1 MLKLNYYTLKD
12 TFVRHPIN
20 KSNTKHSMNRS
31 LNWVSRAG
39 LRPTKQRIKLA
50 QILIGDGENKHI
62 TAEGL
67 FDLVKKSNVSVSL
80 ATVYNTLKAFCDVG
94 LINEVMVDGGKSYF
108 DTRLDDHPHFFW
120 EDTGEISDA
129 PSENLKINNLP
140 NAPHEYE
147 ITKVDVI
154 IRVKRSN

>member
-1 MLKLNYYTLKD
+1 MNEIT
-12 TFVRHPIN
+12 N
-20 KSNTKHSMNRS
+20 KSNSNQSIHRS

-50 QILIGDGENKHI
+50 QLLIGDGENKHI
-62 TAEGL
+62 TAESL
-67 FDLVKKSNVSVSL
+67 FELVKKSNVSVSL
-80 ATVYNTLKAFCDVG
+80 ATVYNTLKAFCDAG

-120 EDTGEISDA
+120 EDTGQISAAPSDA
-129 PSENLKINNLP
+129 LEINNLP
-140 NAPHEYE
+140 NPPNEYE

-154 IRVKRSN
+154 IRVKRSK

>member
-1 MLKLNYYTLKD
+1 MHNL
-12 TFVRHPIN
+12 IN
-20 KSNTKHSMNRS
+20 KSNTKHSINRS

-67 FDLVKKSNVSVSL
+67 FDLVKKSDVSVSL

-120 EDTGEISDA
+120 EDTGQISDA
-129 PSENLKINNLP
+129 PSEALEINNLP
-140 NAPHEYE
+140 TAPNEYE
-147 ITKVDVI
+147 ITKIDVI
-154 IRVKRSN
+154 IRLKRSK

>member
-1 MLKLNYYTLKD
+1 M
-12 TFVRHPIN
+12 IN
-20 KSNTKHSMNRS
+20 LTNESKTQSSLHRS

-50 QILIGDGENKHI
+50 QLLTGDGENKHV
-62 TAEGL
+62 TAESL
-67 FDLVKKSNVSVSL
+67 FNLVKKNDANVSL

-120 EDTGEISDA
+120 EDTGQISDA
-129 PSENLKINNLP
+129 PSDALEINNLP
-140 NAPHEYE
+140 NPPNEYE

-154 IRVKRSN
+154 IRVKRSK

>member
-1 MLKLNYYTLKD
+1 MHNL
-12 TFVRHPIN
+12 IN
-20 KSNTKHSMNRS
+20 KSNTKHSINRS

-67 FDLVKKSNVSVSL
+67 FDLVKKSDVSVSL
-80 ATVYNTLKAFCDVG
+80 ATVYNALKAFCDAG

-120 EDTGEISDA
+120 EDTGQISDA
-129 PSENLKINNLP
+129 PSDTLTINNLP
-140 NAPHEYE
+140 GPPDKYK

-154 IRVKRSN
+154 IRIKQSK

>member
-1 MLKLNYYTLKD
+1 MKSI
-12 TFVRHPIN
+12 IN
-20 KSNTKHSMNRS
+20 KSNIKHNVNRS

-50 QILIGDGENKHI
+50 QLLIGDGENKHI
-62 TAEGL
+62 TAESL
-67 FDLVKKSNVSVSL
+67 FDLVKKNDVSVSL

-120 EDTGEISDA
+120 EDTGQISDA
-129 PSENLKINNLP
+129 PSDALKINNLP
-140 NAPHEYE
+140 DPPNGHE
-147 ITKVDVI
+147 ITKIDVI
-154 IRVKRSN
+154 IRLKQSK

>member
-1 MLKLNYYTLKD
+1 MHNL
-12 TFVRHPIN
+12 IN
-20 KSNTKHSMNRS
+20 KSNTKHSINRS

-67 FDLVKKSNVSVSL
+67 FDLVKKSDVSVSL

-120 EDTGEISDA
+120 EDTGQISDA
-129 PSENLKINNLP
+129 PSDALEISNLP
-140 NAPHEYE
+140 DPPNEYE

-154 IRVKRSN
+154 IRVRQLK

>member
-1 MLKLNYYTLKD
+1 MNRQN
-12 TFVRHPIN
+12 VRPSI
-20 KSNTKHSMNRS
+20 NRS

-50 QILIGDGENKHI
+50 QLLIGDGENKHI
-62 TAEGL
+62 TAESL
-67 FDLVKKSNVSVSL
+67 FDLGKKSDVSVSL
-80 ATVYNTLKAFCDVG
+80 ATVYNTLKAFCDAG

-120 EDTGEISDA
+120 EDTGQISDA
-129 PSENLKINNLP
+129 PSDTIEIKNLP
-140 NAPHEYE
+140 IPPGEYE

-154 IRVKRSN
+154 IRVKRAE

>member
-1 MLKLNYYTLKD
+1 M
-12 TFVRHPIN
+12 RHPIN

-129 PSENLKINNLP
+129 PSENLEINNLP

>member
-1 MLKLNYYTLKD
+1 MLDHT
-12 TFVRHPIN
+12 VN
-20 KSNTKHSMNRS
+20 KTEVKQSVHRS

-50 QILIGDGENKHI
+50 QLLIGDGKNKHI
-62 TAEGL
+62 TAESL
-67 FDLVKKSNVSVSL
+67 FELVRNSDFSVSL

-120 EDTGEISDA
+120 EDTGAISDA
-129 PSENLKINNLP
+129 PSETLQINNLP
-140 NAPHEYE
+140 NPTNEYE
-147 ITKVDVI
+147 ISKVDVI
-154 IRVKRSN
+154 IRLKSSK

>member
-1 MLKLNYYTLKD
+1 MLSKS
-12 TFVRHPIN
+12 N
-20 KSNTKHSMNRS
+20 KSEVNQSVHRS
-31 LNWVSRAG
+31 LNWISCAG

-50 QILIGDGENKHI
+50 QVLIGDGKNRHI
-62 TAEGL
+62 TAESL
-67 FDLVKKSNVSVSL
+67 FESVKKSDVSVSL

-129 PSENLKINNLP
+129 PSDTFQISNLP
-140 NAPHEYE
+140 KPPSKYE

-154 IRVKRSN
+154 IRLKRSK

>member
-1 MLKLNYYTLKD
+1 MHNL
-12 TFVRHPIN
+12 IN
-20 KSNTKHSMNRS
+20 KSNTKHSINRS

-67 FDLVKKSNVSVSL
+67 FDLVKKSDVSVSL

-120 EDTGEISDA
+120 EDTGQISDA
-129 PSENLKINNLP
+129 PSEALEINNLP
-140 NAPHEYE
+140 TAPNEYE
-147 ITKVDVI
+147 ITKIDVI
-154 IRVKRSN
+154 IRLKLSK

>member
-1 MLKLNYYTLKD
+1 MSVIIKKLE
-12 TFVRHPIN
+12 VRQ
-20 KSNTKHSMNRS
+20 SVHSS

-50 QILIGDGENKHI
+50 QLLIGDGKNKHI
-62 TAEGL
+62 TAESL
-67 FDLVKKSNVSVSL
+67 FDLVKNSNVSVSL

-129 PSENLKINNLP
+129 PSESLQINNLP
-140 NAPHEYE
+140 NPPNKYK

-154 IRVKRSN
+154 IRVKRSK

>member
-1 MLKLNYYTLKD
+1 MED
-12 TFVRHPIN
+12 SFVNHIIK
-20 KSNTKHSMNRS
+20 KSNTKYSINRS

-50 QILIGDGENKHI
+50 QLLIGDGENKHI

-67 FDLVKKSNVSVSL
+67 FDLVKKSDVSVSL

-120 EDTGEISDA
+120 EDTGQISDA
-129 PSENLKINNLP
+129 PSEALEINNLP
-140 NAPHEYE
+140 TAPNEYE
-147 ITKVDVI
+147 ITKIDVI
-154 IRVKRSN
+154 IRLKLSK

>member
-1 MLKLNYYTLKD
+1 MHNL
-12 TFVRHPIN
+12 IN
-20 KSNTKHSMNRS
+20 KSNTKHSINRS

-67 FDLVKKSNVSVSL
+67 FDLVKKSDVSVSL

-120 EDTGEISDA
+120 EDTGQISDA
-129 PSENLKINNLP
+129 PSESLEINNLP
-140 NAPHEYE
+140 IAPDEYE
-147 ITKVDVI
+147 ITKVDII
-154 IRVKRSN
+154 IRLKRSK

>member
-1 MLKLNYYTLKD
+1 MDHLTD
-12 TFVRHPIN
+12 
-20 KSNTKHSMNRS
+20 KSNIKHSINRS

-50 QILIGDGENKHI
+50 QLLIGDGENKHV

-67 FDLVKKSNVSVSL
+67 FDSVKKSDVSVSL

-94 LINEVMVDGGKSYF
+94 LINEIMVDGGKSYF

-120 EDTGEISDA
+120 EDTGQISDA
-129 PSENLKINNLP
+129 PSDALEINNLP
-140 NAPHEYE
+140 NPPNKYE

-154 IRVKRSN
+154 IRLKRSE

>member
-1 MLKLNYYTLKD
+1 MSLIK
-12 TFVRHPIN
+12 
-20 KSNTKHSMNRS
+20 KSNANSDISRS

-50 QILIGDGENKHI
+50 QLLIGDGENKHI

-67 FDLVKKSNVSVSL
+67 FDLVKKSNMGVSL

-108 DTRLDDHPHFFW
+108 DTRLDDHPQFFW
-120 EDTGEISDA
+120 EDTGQISDA
-129 PSENLKINNLP
+129 PSDSLEIINLP
-140 NAPHEYE
+140 NPPSKYE

-154 IRVKRSN
+154 IRVKQLK

>member
-1 MLKLNYYTLKD
+1 MHSL
-12 TFVRHPIN
+12 IN
-20 KSNTKHSMNRS
+20 KSNTKHSINRS

-67 FDLVKKSNVSVSL
+67 FDLVKRSDVSVSL

-120 EDTGEISDA
+120 EDTGQISDA
-129 PSENLKINNLP
+129 PSEALEINNLP
-140 NAPHEYE
+140 TAPNEYE
-147 ITKVDVI
+147 ITKIDVI
-154 IRVKRSN
+154 IRLKRSK

>member
-1 MLKLNYYTLKD
+1 MHNL
-12 TFVRHPIN
+12 IN
-20 KSNTKHSMNRS
+20 KSNTKHSINRS

-50 QILIGDGENKHI
+50 QLLTGDGENKHI
-62 TAEGL
+62 TAESL
-67 FDLVKKSNVSVSL
+67 FDLVKKNDANVSL

-120 EDTGEISDA
+120 EDTGQISDA
-129 PSENLKINNLP
+129 PSEALEINNLP
-140 NAPHEYE
+140 TAPNEYE
-147 ITKVDVI
+147 ITKIDVI
-154 IRVKRSN
+154 IRLKLSK

>member
-1 MLKLNYYTLKD
+1 MHNL
-12 TFVRHPIN
+12 IN
-20 KSNTKHSMNRS
+20 KSNTKHSINRC

-67 FDLVKKSNVSVSL
+67 FDLVKKSDVSVSL

-120 EDTGEISDA
+120 EDTGQISDA
-129 PSENLKINNLP
+129 PSEALEINNLP
-140 NAPHEYE
+140 TAPNEYE
-147 ITKVDVI
+147 ITKIDVI
-154 IRVKRSN
+154 IRLKLSK

>member
-1 MLKLNYYTLKD
+1 MNQIID
-12 TFVRHPIN
+12 
-20 KSNTKHSMNRS
+20 KSNSKRSIHRS

-50 QILIGDGENKHI
+50 QLLIGDGENKHI
-62 TAEGL
+62 TAESL
-67 FDLVKKSNVSVSL
+67 FELVKKSDVSVSL
-80 ATVYNTLKAFCDVG
+80 ATVYNTLKAFCDAG

-120 EDTGEISDA
+120 EDTGQISDA
-129 PSENLKINNLP
+129 PSDALEINNLP
-140 NAPHEYE
+140 NPPNEHE

-154 IRVKRSN
+154 IRVKRSK

>member
-1 MLKLNYYTLKD
+1 M
-12 TFVRHPIN
+12 
-20 KSNTKHSMNRS
+20 
-31 LNWVSRAG
+31 
-39 LRPTKQRIKLA
+39 RPTKQRIKLA
-50 QILIGDGENKHI
+50 QVLIGDGKNRHI
-62 TAEGL
+62 TAESL
-67 FDLVKKSNVSVSL
+67 FESVKKSNVSVSL

-129 PSENLKINNLP
+129 PSDTLQISNLP
-140 NAPHEYE
+140 KPPSKYE

-154 IRVKRSN
+154 IRLKRSK

>member
-1 MLKLNYYTLKD
+1 MNLFISKD
-12 TFVRHPIN
+12 TFVRNLIN
-20 KSNTKHSMNRS
+20 KSNTKHSINRS

-67 FDLVKKSNVSVSL
+67 FDLVKKSDVSVSL

-120 EDTGEISDA
+120 EDTGQISDA
-129 PSENLKINNLP
+129 PSETLEVNNLP
-140 NAPHEYE
+140 TAPDEYK

-154 IRVKRSN
+154 IRLKRSK

>member
-1 MLKLNYYTLKD
+1 MHNL
-12 TFVRHPIN
+12 IN
-20 KSNTKHSMNRS
+20 KSNTKHSINRS

-67 FDLVKKSNVSVSL
+67 FDLVKKSDVSVSL

-120 EDTGEISDA
+120 EDTGQISDA
-129 PSENLKINNLP
+129 PSEALEINNLP
-140 NAPHEYE
+140 AAPNEYE
-147 ITKVDVI
+147 ITKIDVI
-154 IRVKRSN
+154 IRLKRSK

>member
-1 MLKLNYYTLKD
+1 MKD
-12 TFVRHPIN
+12 TSVHNLIN
-20 KSNTKHSMNRS
+20 KSNTKHSINRS

-67 FDLVKKSNVSVSL
+67 FDLVKKSDVSVSL
-80 ATVYNTLKAFCDVG
+80 ATVYNTLKAFCDAG

-120 EDTGEISDA
+120 EDTGQISDA
-129 PSENLKINNLP
+129 PSEALEINNLP
-140 NAPHEYE
+140 TAPNKYE
-147 ITKVDVI
+147 ITKIDVI
-154 IRVKRSN
+154 IRLKRSK